1 MPKINLVENN
11 INLKTFQLK
20 QTIVQAVNSSGLPPV
35 CVRAALEGIYN
46 EVLDLEQKAIM
57 EEQNSLVQQ
66 ENQNIENQG
75 DKSNGNNNAARPES

>member
-46 EVLDLEQKAIM
+46 EVLDLEQKAILDEQKALDQAKQEP
-57 EEQNSLVQQ
+57 EE
-66 ENQNIENQG
+66 QG
-75 DKSNGNNNAARPES
+75 DKDGNNNEEGSEI